1 MSNESKITVGGAEAN
16 FLKAMLKSAEE
27 KYTDPL
33 PNSAAEDPNE
43 IEKLT
48 KELQSKWAIKK

>member
-1 MSNESKITVGGAEAN
+1 MKKTDVTVGGAEAN

-33 PNSAAEDPNE
+33 PNMAGEDPDE

>member
-1 MSNESKITVGGAEAN
+1 MKKTDVTLGGAEET
-16 FLKAMLKSAEE
+16 FLKAMLKSAKE

-33 PNSAAEDPNE
+33 PNMAGEDPEE

-48 KELQSKWAIKK
+48 KELQSKWACKKK